1 MKKIFVC
8 LLAVAA
14 LASCQKN
21 EIISTVGGPAIAFE
35 NAFVDKATKADPSTT
50 TASITDFEV
59 WGYMDSETGI
69 VFNEELVSKSG
80 SNWTYADTQYW
91 VPGKSYTFHAV
102 NPTDNDDVTVNVTEG
117 TADVVTIDFVNT
129 DGTVDLLYDTKS
141 VNVPAESS
149 AMAKVGFSFQHL
161 LSKVKFTFANGFDNP
176 NSTIVITEVKMT
188 APAKGQVNI
197 DSKAWTLGSENVT
210 LAFGD
215 VNGGANL
222 AAGASSASAD
232 ERLTIPAGADQKYVV
247 TFTVQLYQGE
257 VLAVESKLQSVVK
270 GAVLEVGKAYNF
282 TAEINAS
289 NILGP
294 DAELLPIEFTVV
306 KVDEWIEAEKVSSV
320 LKETSVAEGES
331 YMLVTDAVA
340 DARVNVAGTFDGAG
354 HTVTAGELSEV
365 VGGTL
370 PMFYL
375 NNDKAIVRNTTIDG
389 QNASVDQNGTNY
401 GVRNIVVA
409 AAGEYT
415 IDNVK
420 SFNATYPLYVAA
432 SDVVL
437 NVVNS
442 ELEGWTSYGDKTVGK
457 FTNVDFT
464 VGPKYGT
471 FRPHGAAYLTDCTF
485 DEGFAIRLDQVNSK
499 CYVAGVLD
507 GAGATVTIA
516 DKRADNGIIRPIASS
531 TIKNLTINGGKD
543 FATADGKG
551 LRGIYVNQGGEYV
564 LDGVTITG
572 VTYAFNI
579 NTTSPVTLTVKNSTL
594 QGWISYGNSTT
605 ASFEKVNFICGGNF
619 DDNFKPYTSVVLT
632 DCTFEA
638 GFQIDFTSLDGV
650 ITFKNCKYGDTV
662 LTAENFATVAKIDGD
677 DFAGKIAF

>member
-14 LASCQKN
+14 LTSCQKN

-50 TASITDFEV
+50 TASIADFEV
-59 WGYMDSETGI
+59 WGYMGDETGV
-69 VFNEELVSKSG
+69 VFNEELVKKGG
-80 SNWTYADTQYW
+80 SDWTYANTQYW
-91 VPGKSYTFHAV
+91 VPGKTYTFQAV
-102 NPTDNDDVTVNVTEG
+102 NPTADNNVVVNAEQG
-117 TADVVTIDFVNT
+117 AGNFETISFVNAK
-129 DGTVDLLYDTKS
+129 GIVDLLYDTKTVS
-141 VNVPAESS
+141 VPAEASS
-149 AMAKVGFSFQHL
+149 MAKVGLEFKHL
-161 LSKVKFTFANGFDNP
+161 LSKVNFTFTNGFENA
-176 NSTIVITEVKMT
+176 NSTIVISDIKMT
-188 APAKGQVNI
+188 APAAGQVDVLKNF
-197 DSKAWTLGSENVT
+197 AWTLEEGKETT
-210 LAFGD
+210 LEFGN
-215 VNGGANL
+215 VNGGEKL
-222 AAGASSASAD
+222 AAGASSTCAD

-306 KVDEWIEAEKVSSV
+306 KVDEWVEAEQVSSV
-320 LKETSVAEGES
+320 LKETSVAKGES

-420 SFNATYPLYVAA
+420 SLNATYPLYVAA
-432 SDVVL
+432 NDVVL

-442 ELEGWTSYGDKTVGK
+442 ELEGWTSYGDKTVGH
-457 FTNVDFT
+457 FTNVKFSKDA
-464 VGPKYGT
+464 YGT

-485 DEGFAIRLDQVNSK
+485 AEGFAIRLDQVNSK
-499 CYVAGVLD
+499 CYVAGVIE
-507 GAGATVTIA
+507 GNGATVTIA

-531 TIKNLTINGGKD
+531 TIKNLTINGGAG
-543 FATADGKG
+543 FETADGKG
-551 LRGIYVNQGGEYV
+551 LRGIFVNQGGEYV
-564 LDGVTITG
+564 LDGVTIKG

-632 DCTFEA
+632 GCDFET
-638 GFQIDFTSLDGV
+638 GFQIDVTSLDGT
-650 ITFKNCKYGDTV
+650 ITLVNCTYNGVAIDAAVLATMTV
-662 LTAENFATVAKIDGD
+662 DGD
-677 DFAGKIAF
+677 RTKIVL